1 MLVDREGLWFR
12 VLAARYGLEHG
23 RLRAGGSRGSVWWRD
38 VVRVRDGVGGPRDGW
53 FGESVTRKVEDGT
66 NTLFWSDPWLG
77 GIPLCERFGRLFNL
91 AETRSSTVAEM
102 YSLGWEVG
110 GAAWEWRRQ
119 LWVWEEEM
127 LRECQTLLLPLTL
140 EVDSLDRW
148 QWRPDPVSGY
158 SVRDAYQLL
167 TSQEAVTLGEADDL
181 LWHKHVPLKVSI
193 FVWRL
198 LRDRLLTKTNLVTR
212 GVLSPDLD
220 TCVTGCGGAES
231 AQHLFLTCG
240 TFGSLWP
247 LVRAWIGFSS
257 ADARSLSDHFVQFTH
272 SAGGLSARR
281 SFLQLVCLACVWV
294 VWNER
299 NLRVFHN
306 SENSVHQLLDKVK
319 LFSYR
324 WLKTTNITLASNT
337 HCWWSTPLT
346 CLGID

>member
-53 FGESVTRKVEDGT
+53 FGESVTRKVGDGT

-77 GIPLCERFGRLFNL
+77 GVPLCERFGRLFDL
-91 AETRSSTVAEM
+91 AATRSSTVAEM

-127 LRECQTLLLPLTL
+127 LKECQTLLLPVTL
-140 EVDSLDRW
+140 QVDSLDRW
-148 QWRPDPVSGY
+148 LWRPDPVSGY

-167 TSQEAVTLGEADDL
+167 TSQEAVILGEADDL
-181 LWHKHVPLKVSI
+181 LWHKQVPLKVSI
-193 FVWRL
+193 FAWRL
-198 LRDRLLTKTNLVTR
+198 LRDRLPTKTNLVTR
-212 GVLSPDLD
+212 GILSPDLD

-247 LVRAWIGFSS
+247 LVRAGIGVDFRRQILRVSRTILFSS
-257 ADARSLSDHFVQFTH
+257 LIQQAVLGPEGLFYSLFGS
-272 SAGGLSARR
+272 
-281 SFLQLVCLACVWV
+281 LVCGLYGMRGTSESSITQRPRCISYWTKSSY
-294 VWNER
+294 
-299 NLRVFHN
+299 FH
-306 SENSVHQLLDKVK
+306 
-319 LFSYR
+319 
-324 WLKTTNITLASNT
+324 I
-337 HCWWSTPLT
+337 
-346 CLGID
+346 GG

>member
-1 MLVDREGLWFR
+1 
-12 VLAARYGLEHG
+12 
-23 RLRAGGSRGSVWWRD
+23 
-38 VVRVRDGVGGPRDGW
+38 
-53 FGESVTRKVEDGT
+53 
-66 NTLFWSDPWLG
+66 
-77 GIPLCERFGRLFNL
+77 
-91 AETRSSTVAEM
+91 M

-110 GAAWEWRRQ
+110 GVAWEWRRQ

-127 LRECQTLLLPLTL
+127 LRECQTLLLPVTL
-140 EVDSLDRW
+140 QVDSLDRW
-148 QWRPDPVSGY
+148 LWRPDPVSGY

-167 TSQEAVTLGEADDL
+167 TSQEAVILGVADDL
-181 LWHKHVPLKVSI
+181 LWHKQVPLKVSI
-193 FVWRL
+193 FAWRL
-198 LRDRLLTKTNLVTR
+198 LRDRLPTKTNLVTR
-212 GVLSPDLD
+212 GILSPDLD

-257 ADARSLSDHFVQFTH
+257 ADPLSLSDHFVQFTH
-272 SAGGLSARR
+272 SAGGPRVRR
-281 SFLQLVCLACVWV
+281 SFLQLVWLACVWV

-324 WLKTTNITLASNT
+324 WLRTTNITLASNT